1 MQYEHVNREN
11 KGTGQGDAQTH
22 THRQTELIPG
32 KYPIFY
38 RKTVA
43 LPFMI
48 HVSRPIDKIKNISIA
63 QCTGKSKEDRERY
76 KIHYESPPIQPKKML
91 LAVIVDKQQTTN
103 KYIQQVI
110 CNVEQARA

>member
-1 MQYEHVNREN
+1 
-11 KGTGQGDAQTH
+11 
-22 THRQTELIPG
+22 
-32 KYPIFY
+32 
-38 RKTVA
+38 
-43 LPFMI
+43 MI

-63 QCTGKSKEDRERY
+63 RCTGKSKEDRERY

-110 CNVEQARA
+110 CNVEQTRA